1 MGTQV
6 LYAFLFGILLF
17 GDALSP
23 LSICGSL
30 LIAGGI
36 ITSSS
41 SKPKPA
47 SSSSSSGG
55 DKEVSAHCTLYTS
68 AVSLQLWPRRGV
80 QSSAKSVSQ
89 MDHIWCR
96 WCVHSLIQASLGCHQ
111 GLHCSTDCVTEPHA
125 AAKHLSPTRHSVQS
139 AALPD
144 AAEAYSLVVG
154 I

>member
-1 MGTQV
+1 MCTQV

-47 SSSSSSGG
+47 TGSG
-55 DKEVSAHCTLYTS
+55 DKEVATPCQLHWS
-68 AVSLQLWPRRGV
+68 AVRLQL
-80 QSSAKSVSQ
+80 Q
-89 MDHIWCR
+89 
-96 WCVHSLIQASLGCHQ
+96 
-111 GLHCSTDCVTEPHA
+111 
-125 AAKHLSPTRHSVQS
+125 
-139 AALPD
+139 
-144 AAEAYSLVVG
+144 
-154 I
+154 